1 MEELLKEDK
10 EEILK
15 KLEELSDRIQGI
27 NIAEYIELVRSPKKM
42 LFINFISGLARGL
55 GIAIGATV
63 LGAIFLIVLLNL
75 AQSNIPLIAEF
86 VAKIIKIVETY
97 L

>member
-1 MEELLKEDK
+1 VLKEDK

-15 KLEELSDRIQGI
+15 KLEELADKIQDI

-63 LGAIFLIVLLNL
+63 LGAVFLIILLNL